1 MASVLVPQPFP
12 QSFKNVEKMCRE
24 KGLAQKKTEAKKIVF
39 SSQKCPQI
47 HLEIPCIRF
56 LQGMILHASSSSNT
70 IPERMENSELVKC

>member
-1 MASVLVPQPFP
+1 
-12 QSFKNVEKMCRE
+12 MCRE

-70 IPERMENSELVKC
+70 IPERMENSELWNAELKFPAILFDTKHVVV